1 MRIHK
6 FADVILKVV
15 EETTCEKPQQTFRK
29 TKIDLTKILQHIMT
43 SHVLFKPAAS
53 FECIC
58 CPAVAR
64 HDVQNKSVAPHFRPL
79 VCICRTTWL
88 LLSVRS
94 FSLDILAHLM

>member
-58 CPAVAR
+58 CPAKINLLP
-64 HDVQNKSVAPHFRPL
+64 HIFAPWSAFAEPHGCFFL
-79 VCICRTTWL
+79 SGLSL
-88 LLSVRS
+88 LTSWH
-94 FSLDILAHLM
+94 I